1 MGNKVVSVT
10 VSFLFLLL
18 IVLNSYAI
26 TPNPIISRGKPV
38 FGSPSSNIT
47 SLVNGKYGDVWMV
60 SNGSW
65 AAIDVGTGYTKVLVN
80 WNNTGGSWSDS
91 IASATSC
98 RQGMS
103 IPVDYELLASS
114 NSTDGT
120 DGDWKSVLTIQNN
133 TVSARSHSIDI
144 GGANWVKMSVT
155 KGGGFIDE
163 LEVFDLSKGG
173 DDIWFFPG
181 TSITAVSYKSTVPSK
196 NFADF
201 VNEKHAS
208 YNPAIIRGGIGCI
221 NSTTMAN
228 DISRY
233 LDMTRNVKY
242 WAIEMGTNDAWGGG
256 TYNLPAYIKNMQK
269 IIDSCKANNIQP
281 IIARMI
287 ATDSAK
293 AKWQVHPDFLKAID
307 SLTEINGLIPGPD
320 LYAYFS
326 KHPEEFSDGVHP
338 NTTGALSLIR
348 LWAEKMD
355 SLYNETTVMK
365 PELVVKSQAQS
376 WLISIKSNAQ
386 FYTITAN
393 RSGTLTIHSLTGKL
407 LTKTLL
413 GQNESFSLAKT
424 RVYSIIR
431 FSSET
436 GIENIVVANNL

>member
-10 VSFLFLLL
+10 VSFLFMLL
-18 IVLNSYAI
+18 IVVNSFAI

-38 FGSPSSNIT
+38 FGSPSNNIT

-65 AAIDVGTGYTKVLVN
+65 AAIDVGIGYTKVLVN

-98 RQGMS
+98 RQGMG
-103 IPVDYELLASS
+103 IPVDYELLTSS

-133 TVSARSHSIDI
+133 TVSARSHTIDI
-144 GGANWVKMSVT
+144 DGANWVKMSVT

-256 TYNLPAYIKNMQK
+256 TYFLPDYIKNLQK

-287 ATDSAK
+287 ATDSAR
-293 AKWQVHPDFLKAID
+293 AGWQVNPDFLAAID
-307 SLTEINGLIPGPD
+307 SLTIKNKLIPGPD

-355 SLYNETTVMK
+355 DLYTGETA
-365 PELVVKSQAQS
+365 VVPDFRSVGRKQPHT
-376 WLISIKSNAQ
+376 ISIKSNNK

-413 GQNESFSLAKT
+413 GQNESFIIEKT
-424 RVYSIIR
+424 SVCSIIH
-431 FSSET
+431 FSSEA
-436 GIENIVVANNL
+436 GIESVAVSNTL

>member
-1 MGNKVVSVT
+1 M
-10 VSFLFLLL
+10 
-18 IVLNSYAI
+18 
-26 TPNPIISRGKPV
+26 
-38 FGSPSSNIT
+38 
-47 SLVNGKYGDVWMV
+47 SLVNGKYGDVWTV
-60 SNGSW
+60 GNGSW
-65 AAIDVGTGYTKVLVN
+65 AAINLGAGYTNVLVN
-80 WNNTGGSWSDS
+80 WNNTGSSWSDL
-91 IASATSC
+91 IAAATSC
-98 RQGMS
+98 KQGMS

-114 NSTDGT
+114 NSTDGD
-120 DGDWKSVLTIQNN
+120 DGDWVSILTIQNN
-133 TVSARSHSIDI
+133 TVSARSHTINI

-201 VNEKHAS
+201 VNEKHSS

-221 NSTTMAN
+221 NSTTIAD

-256 TYNLPAYIKNMQK
+256 TYYLPAYIANIQK

-287 ATDSAK
+287 ATDSVRV
-293 AKWQVHPDFLKAID
+293 KWQVHPDFLAAID
-307 SLTEINGLIPGPD
+307 SLTIKNKLIPGPD
-320 LYAYFS
+320 LYSYFS
-326 KHPEEFSDGVHP
+326 KHPEEFTDGVHP

-355 SLYNETTVMK
+355 DLYTGETA
-365 PELVVKSQAQS
+365 VVPDFRRVGRKQPHT
-376 WLISIKSNAQ
+376 ISIKSNNK
-386 FYTITAN
+386 FHTITAN

-407 LTKTLL
+407 LTKTAL
-413 GQNESFSLAKT
+413 GQNETYNLMKT
-424 RVYSIIR
+424 GVWLIIH
-431 FSSET
+431 FSSEA
-436 GIENIVVANNL
+436 GIESVTVSNGL